1 MKMLTRYAISL
12 GAIGIAACGSKRH
25 PEESVANFGSKQ
37 NIVVSAARAH
47 SVDSRSLL
55 TAAFLQS
62 NFGSELSSASKIP
75 GSTRTTPFGLHGDAT
90 SGSAPDDL
98 TANSMAIAKT
108 IRVLANENNPTDA
121 YDWLVLTA
129 QAIVG
134 GSNETP
140 IAQVQT
146 RLVLNELVSTYN
158 SGFATALSEGE
169 IITVPPA
176 QKPISV
182 ERLEGA
188 RKAALDPGSARAEF
202 GMFVQGNPEAE
213 DTEKQLKAM
222 PKIILRWCPASALV
236 CFDHLRYSKNTSA
249 HFMAYRA
256 AEGGLQ
262 FIQLHSMRKDLR
274 WGDSVTNNSVTIT
287 LSGLAG
293 ETPAQYRTDWLGWR
307 DYASIQ
313 KMTLAVLRS
322 FASFLPPGSL
332 SANPMDHVT
341 EDLGSSPI
349 SSGTLGG
356 ASQSFALPAF
366 WDGKLLSEMLK
377 TKDLNASNQVEAP
390 LLTIQTFPDVRAQ
403 FDFRFENDV
412 ATVMFY
418 ADTGS
423 RNINES
429 AWELIRRSSLREN
442 TRTYRFE
449 EEFTNRGISGNEFR
463 SLRVVALNRAGE
475 PIGFRIV
482 RFRLNGLLNM
492 E

>member
-1 MKMLTRYAISL
+1 
-12 GAIGIAACGSKRH
+12 
-25 PEESVANFGSKQ
+25 
-37 NIVVSAARAH
+37 
-47 SVDSRSLL
+47 
-55 TAAFLQS
+55 
-62 NFGSELSSASKIP
+62 
-75 GSTRTTPFGLHGDAT
+75 
-90 SGSAPDDL
+90 
-98 TANSMAIAKT
+98 
-108 IRVLANENNPTDA
+108 
-121 YDWLVLTA
+121 
-129 QAIVG
+129 
-134 GSNETP
+134 
-140 IAQVQT
+140 
-146 RLVLNELVSTYN
+146 
-158 SGFATALSEGE
+158 
-169 IITVPPA
+169 
-176 QKPISV
+176 
-182 ERLEGA
+182 
-188 RKAALDPGSARAEF
+188 
-202 GMFVQGNPEAE
+202 
-213 DTEKQLKAM
+213 
-222 PKIILRWCPASALV
+222 
-236 CFDHLRYSKNTSA
+236 
-249 HFMAYRA
+249 
-256 AEGGLQ
+256 
-262 FIQLHSMRKDLR
+262 
-274 WGDSVTNNSVTIT
+274 
-287 LSGLAG
+287 
-293 ETPAQYRTDWLGWR
+293 
-307 DYASIQ
+307 
-313 KMTLAVLRS
+313 MTLAVLRS